1 LRRRPAL
8 SCQLTVLVALAAST
22 ACRGTIDAFG
32 SSPESARTNADDTF
46 AAFQFRFTDAERE
59 PHFDSA
65 RMEMA
70 REALIP
76 SHLYADTALWPI
88 VSNGDSS
95 RVMYL
100 HGTRADSRYRFTN
113 GSYAPYPSEL
123 GEQRHFLQLRSLGH
137 NDYEWETTVD
147 HAIGPV
153 TPDGIAAAIVATF
166 TGASGLS
173 GDQTHAAS
181 VTAFP
186 NTARYLSRLFA
197 IDSLRTVVA
206 DDGSTLLTLGIAIRP
221 DSVRASLPAFA
232 AYLDKYAVPTVYRV
246 TVTDHQG
253 ARYFDLTGRAG
264 HAVVRLRA
272 RTGILV
278 ALDDPARSLPDSLL
292 VESDISFKHSF
303 YRIGYTNL
311 VGDFTIERGEH
322 LRAWM
327 FRFRR
332 EPSWHFPLAVDKL
345 IRSPLRRPFQGRG
358 IELRLGVRDDI
369 PPQTLSFRTLHLVVN
384 ESAIM
389 RWIGRLGASAF
400 SDFSGRVEA
409 EEDRF
414 LARLFAALRADVGR
428 Q

>member
-1 LRRRPAL
+1 MRRRPIRYIPLAFL
-8 SCQLTVLVALAAST
+8 IALAAAS
-22 ACRGTIDAFG
+22 ACRDTIDAFG
-32 SSPESARTNADDTF
+32 ANPASARANADDTF

-76 SHLYADTALWPI
+76 SHLYADTAIWPI

-100 HGTRADSRYRFTN
+100 HGTRANGRYRFTN
-113 GSYAPYPSEL
+113 GTNAPYPTEL
-123 GEQRHFLQLRSLGH
+123 SEQRHFLRLRSLGH

-147 HAIGPV
+147 HAIGHV

-173 GDQTHAAS
+173 SDQAQAAS

-186 NTARYLSRLFA
+186 STARYLSHLFA

-206 DDGSTLLTLGIAIRP
+206 DDGSTVLTLGIAIRP
-221 DSVRASLPAFA
+221 DSIRGTLPAFA
-232 AYLDKYAVPTVYRV
+232 AYLDKYAVPTVYRF
-246 TVTDHQG
+246 TVADHQG
-253 ARYFDLTGRAG
+253 AHYFELAGRDG
-264 HAVVRLRA
+264 HVVVRLRA
-272 RTGILV
+272 RAGTLV
-278 ALDDPARSLPDSLL
+278 ALADPARSLPDSLL

-303 YRIGYTNL
+303 YRIGYTDL

-332 EPSWHFPLAVDKL
+332 EPAWHFPLAVDKL

-358 IELRLGVRDDI
+358 LELRLGVRDDI
-369 PPQTLSFRTLHLVVN
+369 PPQTLSFRTLHLIVN

-409 EEDRF
+409 EENRY

-428 Q
+428 